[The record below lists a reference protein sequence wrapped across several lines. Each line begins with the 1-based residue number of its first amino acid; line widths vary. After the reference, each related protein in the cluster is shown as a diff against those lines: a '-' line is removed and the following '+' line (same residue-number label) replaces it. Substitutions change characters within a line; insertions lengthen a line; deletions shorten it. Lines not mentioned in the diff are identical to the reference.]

1 MVKNENLYLLKVGK
15 NDTLVNK
22 TTTIPEES
30 EEEEEETASTTPK
43 VAKGIPKLNKSS
55 DETSSSGNIDFQ
67 KSKPKGSTAQN
78 AVKLSTDSS
87 TIEVVN
93 NFLLN
98 LTISLLY
105 N

>member
-1 MVKNENLYLLKVGK
+1 MVKNENLYPLTVGK

-98 LTISLLY
+98 FTISLLY